1 MTGNFAFRSWMYIDA
16 RNFYRIRNLMRRIAV
31 HHWKLDAM
39 AGRNPEF
46 GRGAFIAAE
55 FRASHKNV
63 DILCEADNICAAIG
77 AVSAAVREDKG
88 IYILPR
94 RYNLDNVSL
103 HADLYENEF
112 ERMISA
118 FEEHVSCFGI
128 TGDSEYIADSVQE
141 SESIAPDV
149 ILH

>member
-1 MTGNFAFRSWMYIDA
+1 MTGNFEFRSWMYADA
-16 RNFYRIRNLMRRIAV
+16 RNFYRVRNLMRRISV

-39 AGRNPEF
+39 CGRNPEF
-46 GRGAFIAAE
+46 GRGAFVAAE

-63 DILCEADNICAAIG
+63 DILCEADDICAAIG
-77 AVSAAVREDKG
+77 AVSAAVRGDKG

-94 RYNLDNVSL
+94 RYNIDQVSL

-118 FEEHVSCFGI
+118 FEEHVSFFGI
-128 TGDSEYIADSVQE
+128 TGDSEYIADATPDVL
-141 SESIAPDV
+141 APDV
-149 ILH
+149 ILK